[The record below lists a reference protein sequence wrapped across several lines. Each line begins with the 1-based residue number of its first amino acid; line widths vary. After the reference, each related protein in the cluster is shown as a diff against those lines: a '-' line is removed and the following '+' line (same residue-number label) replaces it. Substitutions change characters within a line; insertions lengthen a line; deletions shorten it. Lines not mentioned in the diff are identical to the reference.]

1 VLPEQLPT
9 ESAKAY
15 AAFVAYCEMGSQ
27 RSLEKLCQKWGK
39 NGAYVGQLERWSSQ
53 HRWQERVRQYD
64 AAVLEEHNA
73 ALRAKRN
80 QEIERLRQ
88 DALLDA
94 KTLRQLGR
102 GMSGKLGETIRDMQ
116 PGDIEAKHVASLLRT
131 IAQSLEAATNID
143 AAALG
148 IDEALEHARN
158 TDTTE

>member
-15 AAFVAYCEMGSQ
+15 AAFVAYAEMGSQ
-27 RSLEKLCQKWGK
+27 RSQEAVSQ
-39 NGAYVGQLERWSSQ
+39 QLSKSRQIISRWSAQ

-102 GMSGKLGETIRDMQ
+102 GMSGKLGETIRNMQ

-148 IDEALEHARN
+148 IDEVLEYARN

>member
-27 RSLEKLCQKWGK
+27 RSLEKVCQQYAKSIPVLK
-39 NGAYVGQLERWSSQ
+39 RWSAQ

-148 IDEALEHARN
+148 IDEALEYARN

>member
-1 VLPEQLPT
+1 VLPEQLPN

-15 AAFVAYCEMGSQ
+15 AAFVAYAEMGSQ
-27 RSLEKLCQKWGK
+27 RSVRDVAQKLDKSSTVIG
-39 NGAYVGQLERWSSQ
+39 RWSSQ
-53 HRWQERVRQYD
+53 HHWQERVRQYD

-80 QEIERLRQ
+80 SEIERLRQ

-102 GMSGKLGETIRDMQ
+102 GLSARLGETIKDMKA
-116 PGDIEAKHVASLLRT
+116 GDIEPKHVAALLRT
-131 IAQSLEAATNID
+131 VAQSLEAATDID

>member
-1 VLPEQLPT
+1 VLPEQLPN

-15 AAFVAYCEMGSQ
+15 AAFVAYAEMGSQ
-27 RSLEKLCQKWGK
+27 RSQEAVSQ
-39 NGAYVGQLERWSSQ
+39 QLSKSRQIISRWSAQ

-102 GMSGKLGETIRDMQ
+102 GLSARLGETIKDMKA
-116 PGDIEAKHVASLLRT
+116 GDIEPKHVASLLRT
-131 IAQSLEAATNID
+131 VAQSLEAATDID

-148 IDEALEHARN
+148 IDEALENARN

>member
-1 VLPEQLPT
+1 VLPEQLPN

-15 AAFVAYCEMGSQ
+15 AAFVAYAEMGSQ
-27 RSLEKLCQKWGK
+27 RSLEKVCQQYAKSIPVLK
-39 NGAYVGQLERWSSQ
+39 RWSVQ
-53 HRWQERVRQYD
+53 HHWQERVRQYD

-102 GMSGKLGETIRDMQ
+102 GLSARLGETIKDMKA
-116 PGDIEAKHVASLLRT
+116 GDIEPKHVASLLRT
-131 IAQSLEAATNID
+131 VAQSLEAATDID

-148 IDEALEHARN
+148 VDEALENARN

>member
-1 VLPEQLPT
+1 V
-9 ESAKAY
+9 AY
-15 AAFVAYCEMGSQ
+15 AEMGSQ
-27 RSLEKLCQKWGK
+27 RSAAK
-39 NGAYVGQLERWSSQ
+39 VGQQLGKSTTIINRWSAQ

-102 GMSGKLGETIRDMQ
+102 GLSARLGETIRDMQ
-116 PGDIEAKHVASLLRT
+116 AKDIEPKHVAALLRT
-131 IAQSLEAATNID
+131 VAQSLEAATDID

-148 IDEALEHARN
+148 VDEALEHARN

>member
-27 RSLEKLCQKWGK
+27 RSVRDVAQKLDKSYTVIG
-39 NGAYVGQLERWSSQ
+39 RWSSQ

-102 GMSGKLGETIRDMQ
+102 GSSGKLGEAIKNMQ
-116 PGDIEAKHVASLLRT
+116 AKDIEPKHVASLLRT

-148 IDEALEHARN
+148 IDEVLEYARN

>member
-1 VLPEQLPT
+1 VLPEQLPN

-15 AAFVAYCEMGSQ
+15 AAFVAYAEMGSQ
-27 RSLEKLCQKWGK
+27 RSAAK
-39 NGAYVGQLERWSSQ
+39 VGQQLGKSTTIINRWSAQ

-102 GMSGKLGETIRDMQ
+102 GLSARLGETIKDMKA
-116 PGDIEAKHVASLLRT
+116 GDIEPKHVASLLRT
-131 IAQSLEAATNID
+131 VAQSLEAATDID

-148 IDEALEHARN
+148 VDEALEHARN

>member
-1 VLPEQLPT
+1 
-9 ESAKAY
+9 
-15 AAFVAYCEMGSQ
+15 MGSQ
-27 RSLEKLCQKWGK
+27 RSVRDVAQKLDKSYTVIG
-39 NGAYVGQLERWSSQ
+39 RWSSQ

-73 ALRAKRN
+73 TLRAKRN

-102 GMSGKLGETIRDMQ
+102 GLSARLGETIKDMKA
-116 PGDIEAKHVASLLRT
+116 GDIEAKHVASLLRT
-131 IAQSLEAATNID
+131 VAQSLEAATDID

-148 IDEALEHARN
+148 IDEALENARN
-158 TDTTE
+158 ANTTE

>member
-1 VLPEQLPT
+1 
-9 ESAKAY
+9 
-15 AAFVAYCEMGSQ
+15 VAYCELGTQ
-27 RSLEKLCQKWGK
+27 RSTAKVAQKLGK
-39 NGAYVGQLERWSSQ
+39 STTLINRWSAQ
-53 HRWQERVRQYD
+53 HHWQERVRQYD
-64 AAVLEEHNA
+64 AVVLEEHNA

-102 GMSGKLGETIRDMQ
+102 GSSGKLGEAIRNMQ
-116 PGDIEAKHVASLLRT
+116 PGDIEAKHVAALLRT
-131 IAQSLEAATNID
+131 IAQTLEAATNID

-148 IDEALEHARN
+148 IDEALEHARS

>member
-27 RSLEKLCQKWGK
+27 RSVRDVARKLDKSSTIIG
-39 NGAYVGQLERWSSQ
+39 RWSSQ

-102 GMSGKLGETIRDMQ
+102 GSSGKLGEKIMNMQ
-116 PGDIEAKHVASLLRT
+116 PGDIEAKHVASFLRT
-131 IAQSLEAATNID
+131 IAQTLEAATNID

>member
-15 AAFVAYCEMGSQ
+15 AAFVAYAEMGSQ
-27 RSLEKLCQKWGK
+27 RSQEAVSQ
-39 NGAYVGQLERWSSQ
+39 QLSKSRQIISRWSAQ

-102 GMSGKLGETIRDMQ
+102 GLSARLGETIKDMKA
-116 PGDIEAKHVASLLRT
+116 GDIEPKHVASLLRT
-131 IAQSLEAATNID
+131 VAQSLEAATDID

>member
-27 RSLEKLCQKWGK
+27 RSLEKVCQQYAKSIPVLK
-39 NGAYVGQLERWSSQ
+39 RWSAQ

-102 GMSGKLGETIRDMQ
+102 GSSGKLGEAIKNMQ
-116 PGDIEAKHVASLLRT
+116 AKDIEPKHVASLLRT

>member
-1 VLPEQLPT
+1 VLPEQLPN

-15 AAFVAYCEMGSQ
+15 AAFVAYAEMGSQ
-27 RSLEKLCQKWGK
+27 RSQEAVSQ
-39 NGAYVGQLERWSSQ
+39 QLSKSRQIISRWSAQ

-102 GMSGKLGETIRDMQ
+102 GLSARLGETIKDMKA
-116 PGDIEAKHVASLLRT
+116 GDIEPKHVAALLRT
-131 IAQSLEAATNID
+131 VAQSLEAATDID

>member
-27 RSLEKLCQKWGK
+27 RSLEKVCQQYTKSIPVLK
-39 NGAYVGQLERWSSQ
+39 RWSAQ

-148 IDEALEHARN
+148 IDEALEYARN

>member
-1 VLPEQLPT
+1 
-9 ESAKAY
+9 
-15 AAFVAYCEMGSQ
+15 MGSQ
-27 RSLEKLCQKWGK
+27 RSLEKLRQSFGK
-39 NGAYVGQLERWSSQ
+39 NTSYIRQLQNWSAQ
-53 HRWQERVRQYD
+53 HHWQERVRQYD

-73 ALRAKRN
+73 ALRTKRN

-102 GMSGKLGETIRDMQ
+102 GSSGKLGEAIKNMQ
-116 PGDIEAKHVASLLRT
+116 AKDIEPKHVASLLRT

-148 IDEALEHARN
+148 IDEALEHACN

>member
-1 VLPEQLPT
+1 VLPEQLPN
-9 ESAKAY
+9 ESTKAY
-15 AAFVAYCEMGSQ
+15 AAFVAYAEMGSQ
-27 RSLEKLCQKWGK
+27 RSLEKLSQQYAKSIPILK
-39 NGAYVGQLERWSSQ
+39 RWSVQ

-102 GMSGKLGETIRDMQ
+102 GSSGKLGEAIKNMQ
-116 PGDIEAKHVASLLRT
+116 AKDIEPKHVASLLRT

>member
-1 VLPEQLPT
+1 VLPEQLPN

-15 AAFVAYCEMGSQ
+15 AAFVAYAEMGSQ
-27 RSLEKLCQKWGK
+27 RSQEAVSQ
-39 NGAYVGQLERWSSQ
+39 QLSKSRQIISRWSAQ

-102 GMSGKLGETIRDMQ
+102 GSSGKLGEAIKNMQ
-116 PGDIEAKHVASLLRT
+116 AKDIEPKHVASLLRT

>member
-1 VLPEQLPT
+1 VLPEQLPN

-15 AAFVAYCEMGSQ
+15 AAFVAYAEMGSQ
-27 RSLEKLCQKWGK
+27 RSLEKVCQRYAKSIPVLK
-39 NGAYVGQLERWSSQ
+39 RWSAQ
-53 HRWQERVRQYD
+53 HHWQERVRQYD

-102 GMSGKLGETIRDMQ
+102 GLSARLGETIKDMKAE
-116 PGDIEAKHVASLLRT
+116 DIEPKHVASLLRT
-131 IAQSLEAATNID
+131 VAQSLEAATDID

-148 IDEALEHARN
+148 VDEALEHARN